1 MLGNAM
7 AVPLSD
13 PDGDGIWDGTV
24 TVNVGTSGN
33 YIFLNS
39 PSNGNDWGTK
49 EDLTGQSC
57 ADPNNWN
64 DRILPSILSDT
75 TIYACFGSCDTSLCS
90 STSTIGCTD
99 ASANNYNSSATTDDG
114 SCTYDVT
121 LTVDMNCSGLTPGY
135 VAATGPSDGWSCGAY
150 ALTDADG
157 DGVWE
162 GTFSLPAGT
171 FEYIYCT
178 DGWSGNETAGL
189 LAEMQNGLHVP
200 VTDYSAYANR
210 LITVGTITTTDT
222 WGSCSPCVVGPVT
235 GCTDS
240 TANNYNASD
249 CR

>member
-1 MLGNAM
+1 MECMGGGVLGNAM

-75 TIYACFGSCDTSLCS
+75 TIYFCFGSCDTSLCV

-99 ASANNYNSSATTDDG
+99 VTLNNYNSSATTDDG

-135 VAATGPSDGWSCGAY
+135 VATGPSDGWSG
-150 ALTDADG
+150 
-157 DGVWE
+157 
-162 GTFSLPAGT
+162 
-171 FEYIYCT
+171 
-178 DGWSGNETAGL
+178 
-189 LAEMQNGLHVP
+189 H
-200 VTDYSAYANR
+200 
-210 LITVGTITTTDT
+210 
-222 WGSCSPCVVGPVT
+222 
-235 GCTDS
+235 
-240 TANNYNASD
+240 
-249 CR
+249 